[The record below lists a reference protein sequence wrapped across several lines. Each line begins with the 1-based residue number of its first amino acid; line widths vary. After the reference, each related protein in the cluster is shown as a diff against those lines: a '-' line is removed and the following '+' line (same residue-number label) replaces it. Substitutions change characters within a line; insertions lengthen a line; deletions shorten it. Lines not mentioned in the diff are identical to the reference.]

1 MSSCGDNPRE
11 TCLGEVNLA
20 RGMYLQSL
28 SKFDAFLLMNHG
40 NGGALEEQVQPLL
53 LRNGPGYMGRFRV
66 VTFEWT
72 GGLAPDIL
80 KAPHGW
86 FSRVMR
92 SLWRRDERNRAVF
105 GHFRA

>member
-1 MSSCGDNPRE
+1 MSYVPDRM
-11 TCLGEVNLA
+11 THLGEVNLA

-28 SKFDAFLLMNHG
+28 SEFDAILLMNLAEFRDG
-40 NGGALEEQVQPLL
+40 PTLEEQVQPLL
-53 LRNGPGYMGRFRV
+53 RRNGRGYGGRFRV

-92 SLWRRDERNRAVF
+92 ALSRRKTR
-105 GHFRA
+105 